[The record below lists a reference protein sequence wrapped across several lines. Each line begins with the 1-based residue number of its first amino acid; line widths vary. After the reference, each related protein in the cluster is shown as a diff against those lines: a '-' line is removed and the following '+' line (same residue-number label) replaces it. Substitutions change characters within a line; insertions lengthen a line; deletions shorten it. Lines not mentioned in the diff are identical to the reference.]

1 MKSSAKIAVKGKV
14 HEVRHKSDEK
24 LGDLIN
30 DPTLEGKDESKVG
43 RFQRKTRPA
52 DNDIKK

>member
-1 MKSSAKIAVKGKV
+1 MKSSAAVAVKSKLHIV
-14 HEVRHKSDEK
+14 KDKTEEK

-43 RFQRKTRPA
+43 RFQRKIRQA
-52 DNDIKK
+52 NNDIKK